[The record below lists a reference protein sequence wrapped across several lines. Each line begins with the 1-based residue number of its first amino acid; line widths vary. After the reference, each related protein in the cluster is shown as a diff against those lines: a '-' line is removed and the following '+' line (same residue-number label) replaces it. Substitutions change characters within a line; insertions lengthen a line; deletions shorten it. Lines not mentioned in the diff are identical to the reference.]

1 MMLVAFWFFRILWNR
16 RGWFISYELKC
27 SFYSLKML
35 RFNVLK
41 GWTIFNIS
49 SVWFLLWLDLS
60 QHVFSAIV
68 LVLAAGISS
77 HLCFGYSSKKSRETF
92 ICLILMIMMAFQAY
106 HLIRAALYIPA
117 TRFFVLNPQLLR
129 SDCLESVKGRHYRM
143 MSVLNCT
150 VLYCTVL

>member
-1 MMLVAFWFFRILWNR
+1 M
-16 RGWFISYELKC
+16 
-27 SFYSLKML
+27 
-35 RFNVLK
+35 
-41 GWTIFNIS
+41 
-49 SVWFLLWLDLS
+49 
-60 QHVFSAIV
+60 FSAIV

-129 SDCLESVKGRHYRM
+129 SDCLESVKGRYYCM
-143 MSVLNCT
+143 MSVLFCAVLSCAVVCCT
-150 VLYCTVL
+150 VCYFAICLIVFECTQTDEP